1 MPLAL
6 AAAFA
11 SAGGIPNNRDA
22 VDEPHRG
29 SEMTISHT
37 IEEISQRIEQ
47 AMPESLREG
56 KQEFEKAVR
65 QAVTNGFSRM
75 DLVTREEFDVQTQVL
90 ARTRAKLEALEQRV
104 NQLEKRLD
112 GSAERPEPE
121 EGDIAS

>member
-1 MPLAL
+1 
-6 AAAFA
+6 
-11 SAGGIPNNRDA
+11 
-22 VDEPHRG
+22 
-29 SEMTISHT
+29 MTISHT

>member
-1 MPLAL
+1 M
-6 AAAFA
+6 
-11 SAGGIPNNRDA
+11 S
-22 VDEPHRG
+22 
-29 SEMTISHT
+29 ISHT

-65 QAVTNGFSRM
+65 QAVSNGFSRM

-104 NQLEKRLD
+104 SNLEKQLEGKH
-112 GSAERPEPE
+112 SPPPEPE

>member
-1 MPLAL
+1 M
-6 AAAFA
+6 
-11 SAGGIPNNRDA
+11 S
-22 VDEPHRG
+22 
-29 SEMTISHT
+29 ISHT

-65 QAVTNGFSRM
+65 QAVSNGFSRM

-104 NQLEKRLD
+104 TDLEQRLD
-112 GSAERPEPE
+112 GKRGQPESE
-121 EGDIAS
+121 EGDLAS

>member
-1 MPLAL
+1 M
-6 AAAFA
+6 
-11 SAGGIPNNRDA
+11 S
-22 VDEPHRG
+22 
-29 SEMTISHT
+29 ISHT

-65 QAVTNGFSRM
+65 QAVSNGFSRM

-104 NQLEKRLD
+104 SDLEKRLD
-112 GSAERPEPE
+112 GKQGQPESE
-121 EGDIAS
+121 EGDLAS

>member
-1 MPLAL
+1 M
-6 AAAFA
+6 
-11 SAGGIPNNRDA
+11 SI
-22 VDEPHRG
+22 
-29 SEMTISHT
+29 THT

-65 QAVTNGFSRM
+65 QAVSNGFSRM

-104 NQLEKRLD
+104 
-112 GSAERPEPE
+112 AEMERQQGHGGRPENE
-121 EGDIAS
+121 EGDLAS

>member
-1 MPLAL
+1 M
-6 AAAFA
+6 
-11 SAGGIPNNRDA
+11 S
-22 VDEPHRG
+22 
-29 SEMTISHT
+29 ISHT

-65 QAVTNGFSRM
+65 QAVSNGFSRM

-104 NQLEKRLD
+104 TDLEKQLGGPSGRP
-112 GSAERPEPE
+112 PEPE

>member
-1 MPLAL
+1 M
-6 AAAFA
+6 
-11 SAGGIPNNRDA
+11 S
-22 VDEPHRG
+22 
-29 SEMTISHT
+29 ISHT

-65 QAVTNGFSRM
+65 QAVSNGFSRM

-104 NQLEKRLD
+104 ADLEKRLD
-112 GSAERPEPE
+112 GKHDQPESE